1 MTPFTGQYTTVNEE
15 RKAQRPNDLDAD
27 LIGLR
32 PIYRRKTSSFFLGA
46 VSKEALV
53 TVTLLEINRKGDWP
67 VAPTPEAR

>member
-27 LIGLR
+27 LIGR
-32 PIYRRKTSSFFLGA
+32 HKTSSFFLGA
-46 VSKEALV
+46 ISKEALV